1 METITE
7 HQPQDSLDSEE
18 QPTPSKDDLQL
29 HTASQSHPIKGHV
42 QADRDTLKLVNLY
55 NNHIKMP
62 HEDKIYK
69 TIIQR

>member
-1 METITE
+1 MATITE
-7 HQPQDSLDSEE
+7 HQPQDSLNSEE
-18 QPTPSKDDLQL
+18 PPTPSKDDL
-29 HTASQSHPIKGHV
+29 HTASQSKGHV
-42 QADRDTLKLVNLY
+42 KADRDTLKLVNLY

>member
-7 HQPQDSLDSEE
+7 HQPRESLDSEE
-18 QPTPSKDDLQL
+18 PTTPSKDDL
-29 HTASQSHPIKGHV
+29 HTASQSKGHV

>member
-18 QPTPSKDDLQL
+18 PPTPSKDEI
-29 HTASQSHPIKGHV
+29 HTPSQNHPGKVHV
-42 QADRDTLKLVNLY
+42 QADRDTLNLVNLY

>member
-18 QPTPSKDDLQL
+18 QPTPSKDNL
-29 HTASQSHPIKGHV
+29 HTASHSHPGKVHV
-42 QADRDTLKLVNLY
+42 QADRDTLNLVNLY

>member
-18 QPTPSKDDLQL
+18 QQTPSKDDL
-29 HTASQSHPIKGHV
+29 HTPSQSKGHV

>member
-7 HQPQDSLDSEE
+7 HQPQDSLNSEE
-18 QPTPSKDDLQL
+18 QPTPSKDDL
-29 HTASQSHPIKGHV
+29 HTPSQSQPGKGHV
-42 QADRDTLKLVNLY
+42 QADRDTLNLVNLY
-55 NNHIKMP
+55 NNHIKMQ